1 MKYLVCNLKNKL
13 NTMDIVKYNRRLG
26 SINSNIKLVIT
37 PSYPFIPLF
46 NKDGYSIGSQDIT
59 SFIDKTITGE
69 VTGEQL
75 KSFECKYV
83 IVGHSERREYK
94 KEINI
99 DFINK
104 ITNATEVGMTV
115 IYCIGEDK
123 AAYEKGRTLEVLE
136 KQISEVLNNVE
147 VKNIIIAYEPVW
159 AIGTGITPSLEEI
172 NDITSYIKDII
183 KDKYDTILPV
193 LYGGSVTLN
202 NIDKLKKTNVDG
214 FLVGSASL
222 DANNVKKMLEI
233 LEN

>member
-1 MKYLVCNLKNKL
+1 
-13 NTMDIVKYNRRLG
+13 
-26 SINSNIKLVIT
+26 
-37 PSYPFIPLF
+37 
-46 NKDGYSIGSQDIT
+46 
-59 SFIDKTITGE
+59 
-69 VTGEQL
+69 
-75 KSFECKYV
+75 
-83 IVGHSERREYK
+83 
-94 KEINI
+94 
-99 DFINK
+99 
-104 ITNATEVGMTV
+104 MTV

-123 AAYEKGRTLEVLE
+123 ATYEKGRTLEVLE